1 MIVAIAVFQLYE
13 IIVVDTF
20 AYRSR
25 GAEIHRSSF
34 YRNDLASCH
43 EGTVHRSIIVR
54 IHHQQMTGIVAC
66 IAFKVKIRVVGH
78 IYNRRFVCFR
88 FVLNI
93 DGIIVRQFHQHFTS
107 DVSRKTFFTVFCT
120 VSQLQF
126 LRIQQF
132 CIKHPVLESLRSA
145 VQTMAVVIAGKL
157 IFYTIQGELSLID
170 TIGITSDSRTEIRR
184 LADIVLN
191 RIETENNVTHLSV
204 LVGNHH

>member
-1 MIVAIAVFQLYE
+1 
-13 IIVVDTF
+13 
-20 AYRSR
+20 
-25 GAEIHRSSF
+25 
-34 YRNDLASCH
+34 
-43 EGTVHRSIIVR
+43 
-54 IHHQQMTGIVAC
+54 MTGVVAG
-66 IAFKVKIRVVGH
+66 IAFKIKIRVVGH

-132 CIKHPVLESLRSA
+132 GIKHPVLESLRSA
-145 VQTMAVVIAGKL
+145 VQTMTVVIAGKL
-157 IFYTIQGELSLID
+157 IFYTIQSELSLID
-170 TIGITSDSRTEIRR
+170 TIGITSDSGTEIRR

-204 LVGNHH
+204 FVGNHH